1 MNIASK
7 AKMILNYSHYAVE
20 THGQH
25 YYQLHPKRTMKLVRK
40 TGETLLRIIPIGDSD
55 TDGDY
60 WVIPFTVLK
69 DLLVPENLTHG
80 ISKDGV
86 ERRPRWLFH
95 VLDGGR
101 FVLYPGERKTLE
113 TDVRLYRSAQLP
125 LPLEWEKLL
134 PDNFI

>member
-7 AKMILNYSHYAVE
+7 AKEILNYSHYAVE

-25 YYQLHPKRTMKLVRK
+25 YYQLHPRRTMRLVRK
-40 TGETLLRIIPIGDSD
+40 TGEALLMIIPIGDTD
-55 TDGDY
+55 ADGDF

-80 ISKDGV
+80 ISRDGV
-86 ERRPRWLFH
+86 LRCPRWLFH
-95 VLDGGR
+95 VKDGGR
-101 FVLYPGERKTLE
+101 FVLYPGDRKPLE
-113 TDVRLYRSAQLP
+113 IDVHHYHGAQLP